1 MQSKGAIRFLAIA
14 LAIVCLYQLSFT
26 IVANY
31 WNNKIHTEAAGDPVK
46 EKAYLDSMAT
56 APAYNLLV
64 KKFTLNEVRDNEIN
78 LGLDLKGGMN
88 VTLEVSL
95 VDLIRSLSNYSKDG
109 TFNRALA
116 EAQRATVNSQQDF
129 VDLFYESFRKIDP
142 NARLSAIFATK
153 DLQNRINLS
162 STNDEVLKVIHEEA
176 DNAFDRTYQI
186 IKTRIDKFGVTS
198 PNVQK
203 LAGNRIL
210 VELPGIKEPDRVRKL
225 LQGTAKLEFWETF
238 ENKDIY
244 PILDS
249 VNKMLKVITPK
260 DSLALAADTLKK
272 DTTLASAV
280 HDTSKTARD
289 TGTTIEDILGKTRS
303 DSDTTASASADTS
316 AEKKFAEFA
325 HDNPLFAYL
334 TPSYFQNEQGA
345 SELRKGPVIG
355 IVQIKDT
362 SKINAILRMEAVK
375 ARFPKEFKPLWT
387 VKPLDKEGKFLE
399 LVALR
404 MPARVNTAPLE
415 GDAITDAR
423 KQKGQF
429 SNNWEIGMSMNAEG
443 ARTWKRLTRENIG
456 KSIAIVL
463 DDNVYSYPTV
473 QGEIPGGNSQIT
485 GNFTLNEAE
494 DLANILKVGKMP
506 APAKIV
512 EEAIVGP
519 TLGQEAISN
528 SFISFVVAFIVIL
541 LFMGF
546 YYMRAGWVAN
556 LALFANIFF
565 IMGVLAS
572 LHAVLT
578 LPGIAGIV
586 LTIGLSVDANILIFE
601 RVREELRH
609 GKGMRLAIADGF
621 KHAMSSILDSNIT
634 LLILG
639 IVLYMFGSG
648 PIQGFATTLVIGI
661 LCSLFAA
668 VLISR
673 LIFEALLAKNKP
685 ISFANNFSENLYKGI
700 HFDFVKNRKLY
711 YIFSS
716 IVIIAGVVA
725 FSMKGLN
732 YGVDFK
738 GGRTY
743 IVQMDKALHAEDLR
757 LALAKPLE
765 TAPEVKTVGTENR
778 FKITTSYL
786 INDTASNVENLLIE
800 KLHTGLTPLYK
811 TPPDLETFKSQ
822 NLISS
827 QKVGPTIAD
836 DIKHGAVLAILI
848 SCGLMFF
855 YIFIRFKKWQFGLGA
870 TIALFHDVLF
880 VLSLFAIFN
889 GIIPIALE
897 IDQHFIAAILTVM
910 GYTMT
915 ESVVVFDRIR
925 EFLGVHHTADDKTVI
940 NEALN
945 ATLSRTIN
953 TTLTVF
959 FVLVVI
965 FIFGGEVIR
974 GFIFALLIGRVI
986 GTYSSLC
993 ISTPIVIDFQRKK
1006 EGELTK
1012 GMATPPKVAVK
1023 EPVNQ

>member
-26 IVANY
+26 IVVNY
-31 WNNKIHTEAAGDPVK
+31 WDSKIHGMAAGDPVK
-46 EKAYLDSMAT
+46 EKVILDSMAT

-64 KKFTLNEVRDNEIN
+64 KKFTLGEVRENEIN

-109 TFNRALA
+109 TFNRALD
-116 EAQRATVNSQQDF
+116 EAQKGAVGSQKDF
-129 VDLFYESFRKIDP
+129 VTLFYESFRRLDP

-153 DLQNRINLS
+153 DLQTRINLNS
-162 STNDEVLKVIHEEA
+162 SNDEVLKVIRDEA
-176 DNAFDRTYQI
+176 NNAFDRTYQI

-249 VNKMLKVITPK
+249 VNKMLRAIAPK
-260 DSLALAADTLKK
+260 D
-272 DTTLASAV
+272 TLASAIDSLTK
-280 HDTSKTARD
+280 DTTAKATTAKKD
-289 TGTTIEDILGKTRS
+289 TGSTTIEEILGKTKS
-303 DSDTTASASADTS
+303 DSDTTAKAAADTS
-316 AEKKFAEFA
+316 KKKTFEEFA
-325 HDNPLFAYL
+325 QENPLFAFL
-334 TPSYFQNEQGA
+334 TPSYFQNQQGGT
-345 SELRKGPVIG
+345 ELRKGPVIG
-355 IVQIKDT
+355 VVQIKDT
-362 SKINAILRMEAVK
+362 LKINAILRMEAVR
-375 ARFPKEFKPLWT
+375 ARFPKEFKALWT
-387 VKPLDKEGKFLE
+387 VKPIDKEGKFLE

-404 MPARVNTAPLE
+404 MPARDNTAPLE

-429 SNNWEIGMSMNAEG
+429 SNNWEIGMSMNAER

-473 QGEIPGGNSQIT
+473 QGEIAGGNSQIT
-485 GNFTLNEAE
+485 GNFSLNEAE
-494 DLANILKVGKMP
+494 DLANILKVGKLP

-519 TLGQEAISN
+519 TLGQEAIQNSLI
-528 SFISFVVAFIVIL
+528 SFIIAFIVIL
-541 LFMGF
+541 LFMGL

-609 GKGMRLAIADGF
+609 GKGIRLAIADGF

-639 IVLYMFGSG
+639 IVLYLFGSG

-661 LCSLFAA
+661 LCSLFPA
-668 VLISR
+668 VLISG
-673 LIFEALLAKNKP
+673 LIF
-685 ISFANNFSENLYKGI
+685 
-700 HFDFVKNRKLY
+700 
-711 YIFSS
+711 
-716 IVIIAGVVA
+716 
-725 FSMKGLN
+725 
-732 YGVDFK
+732 
-738 GGRTY
+738 
-743 IVQMDKALHAEDLR
+743 
-757 LALAKPLE
+757 
-765 TAPEVKTVGTENR
+765 
-778 FKITTSYL
+778 
-786 INDTASNVENLLIE
+786 
-800 KLHTGLTPLYK
+800 
-811 TPPDLETFKSQ
+811 
-822 NLISS
+822 
-827 QKVGPTIAD
+827 
-836 DIKHGAVLAILI
+836 
-848 SCGLMFF
+848 
-855 YIFIRFKKWQFGLGA
+855 
-870 TIALFHDVLF
+870 
-880 VLSLFAIFN
+880 
-889 GIIPIALE
+889 
-897 IDQHFIAAILTVM
+897 
-910 GYTMT
+910 
-915 ESVVVFDRIR
+915 
-925 EFLGVHHTADDKTVI
+925 
-940 NEALN
+940 
-945 ATLSRTIN
+945 
-953 TTLTVF
+953 
-959 FVLVVI
+959 
-965 FIFGGEVIR
+965 
-974 GFIFALLIGRVI
+974 
-986 GTYSSLC
+986 
-993 ISTPIVIDFQRKK
+993 
-1006 EGELTK
+1006 
-1012 GMATPPKVAVK
+1012 
-1023 EPVNQ
+1023 

>member
-1 MQSKGAIRFLAIA
+1 MQSKGAVRFLAIA

-26 IVANY
+26 LVASY
-31 WNNKIHTEAAGDPVK
+31 WDNKIHTEAAGDSAR
-46 EKAYLDSMAT
+46 EKVLMDSMAT

-64 KKFTLNEVRDNEIN
+64 KKFTLNEVRENEIN

-95 VDLIRSLSNYSKDG
+95 ADLIRSLSNYSKDG
-109 TFNRALA
+109 TFNRALD
-116 EAQRATVNSQQDF
+116 EAQRATVNSQKDF
-129 VDLFYESFRKIDP
+129 VDLFYDSFRKLDP

-162 STNDEVLKVIHEEA
+162 SSNEDVLKVIHDEA
-176 DNAFDRTYQI
+176 NNAFDRTYQI

-249 VNKMLKVITPK
+249 VNKMLKVIAPK
-260 DSLALAADTLKK
+260 DAALASSVDSLLPK
-272 DTTLASAV
+272 DTTLAKTPA
-280 HDTSKTARD
+280 DTSRS
-289 TGTTIEDILGKTRS
+289 IEDILGKTTAKDS
-303 DSDTTASASADTS
+303 DSTASAAKDTTKQKTF
-316 AEKKFAEFA
+316 EQFAQE
-325 HDNPLFAYL
+325 NPLFAYL
-334 TPSYFQNEQGA
+334 TPSYFQNEQQQT
-345 SELRKGPVIG
+345 ELQKGPVIG

-362 SKINAILRMEAVK
+362 SRINAILRMEAVK
-375 ARFPKEFKPLWT
+375 ARFPKEFKALWM
-387 VKPLDKEGKFLE
+387 VKPLDKEGKYLQ
-399 LVALR
+399 LVAIR
-404 MPARVNTAPLE
+404 MPSRDHTAPLE

-429 SNNWEIGMSMNAEG
+429 SNNWEIGMSMNASG
-443 ARTWKRLTRENIG
+443 AKTWKRLTRENIG

-463 DDNVYSYPTV
+463 DENVYSYPTV
-473 QGEIPGGNSQIT
+473 QGEIGGGNSQIT
-485 GNFTLNEAE
+485 GNFSLNEAE
-494 DLANILKVGKMP
+494 DLANILKVGKLP
-506 APAKIV
+506 AQAKIV

-528 SFISFVVAFIVIL
+528 SLISFIIAFVVIL

-609 GKGMRLAIADGF
+609 GKGIRLAIGDGY

-639 IVLYMFGSG
+639 VVLYLFGSG

-673 LIFEALLAKNKP
+673 LIFESLLAKNKP

-700 HFDFVKNRKLY
+700 HFDFVKNRKKY

-716 IVIIAGVVA
+716 IVIIAGIVA

-743 IVQMDKALHAEDLR
+743 VVQMDKSLRAEDLR

-765 TAPEVKTVGTENR
+765 SAPEVKTVGTENR

-786 INDTASNVENLLIE
+786 INDTASNTENVLIE
-800 KLHTGLTPLYK
+800 KLHTGLAPLYK
-811 TPPDLETFKSQ
+811 TPPDLETFRTKGV
-822 NLISS
+822 ISS

-848 SCGLMFF
+848 SCGLMFV
-855 YIFIRFKKWQFGLGA
+855 YIFVRFKKWQFGLGA
-870 TIALFHDVLF
+870 TVALFHDVLF

-889 GIIPIALE
+889 GVIPIALE

-993 ISTPIVIDFQRKK
+993 ISTPIVIDFQKK
-1006 EGELTK
+1006 KAGELTR
-1012 GMATPPKVAVK
+1012 GMATPPKAAVK
-1023 EPVNQ
+1023 EPVH